1 MTSLIRLTVAICLC
15 ISSAFAGELRVV
27 VLDLQGL
34 QCYACLQSVKK
45 ALQGV
50 PGVQEAVVDM
60 AKKTATVKFDSAK
73 TDPQVLTKATA
84 QAGFPSAVR

>member
-1 MTSLIRLTVAICLC
+1 MTSPIGLAIAICLC
-15 ISSAFAGELRVV
+15 VSSAFAGELRVV

-34 QCYACLQSVKK
+34 QCHACVQSVKK

-60 AKKTATVKFDSAK
+60 AKKTATVKFDAAR

-84 QAGFPSAVR
+84 QAGFPSTAR